1 MAQPGRAPGSGP
13 GGRRFKSS
21 LPDHYFQ
28 TLKRHLWFSVYID
41 GVEIVDDA
49 ASMISKLD
57 FHLKFHRDL
66 QIERQV
72 WVLLTKNLL
81 TAG

>member
-1 MAQPGRAPGSGP
+1 
-13 GGRRFKSS
+13 
-21 LPDHYFQ
+21 
-28 TLKRHLWFSVYID
+28 
-41 GVEIVDDA
+41 
-49 ASMISKLD
+49 MISKLD